1 MAGVNFFVT
10 IRKDKKAWEVI
21 QELAEIMSEIEDEFI
36 PEYRMYEYNK
46 LKERYLEILKK
57 ALDFKRVNSNAI
69 D

>member
-36 PEYRMYEYNK
+36 PDYRLYEYEK
-46 LKERYLEILKK
+46 LKERYVETVKK
-57 ALDFKRVNSNAI
+57 MLDFQREKGNGS
-69 D
+69 